1 MSFIVSK
8 HIQSMSPSSTLAA
21 MQKAQNLKAEGK
33 DVIDLSVGEPDFDT
47 PQFIKNALWES
58 VQRGETKYTATAG
71 VKPLQTAIINFYERN
86 FGVSY
91 SPTQIMATSGGK
103 QALFNAILTSVGEG
117 DDVLISAPYWVSFPE
132 MVIAAGANNV
142 YIDTEETDFIL
153 TAEQVKR
160 AITPKTKLLI
170 LNSPSNPSGRVIP
183 AEEFSKIVET
193 CAEHGIYV
201 ISDECYLLFVYPPN
215 EIFSVASLPKEL
227 SEFVCI
233 AGSFSKTY
241 AMTGWRVGYT
251 IAPETWTKAM
261 LKLQSHSTSHPT
273 SFAQYA
279 CAVALDDVENS
290 RNSVKGMLA
299 EYESRRNYFV
309 PALNELGLKCSMPEG
324 AFYAFPN
331 VRGFAD
337 TSGEFSDR
345 LLNEIFVVTTD
356 GAGFGAEGF
365 VRFSY
370 AASIERLQ
378 EAVNRIKKIV

>member
-1 MSFIVSK
+1 MTFKVSANVQK
-8 HIQSMSPSSTLAA
+8 MSPSSTLAGI
-21 MQKAQNLKAEGK
+21 QKAQALRAEGK

-71 VKPLQTAIINFYERN
+71 VKPLQSAIISFYERN

-91 SPTQIMATSGGK
+91 QANQIMATAGGK
-103 QALFNAILTSVGEG
+103 QGLFNAIATSVGVG
-117 DDVLISAPYWVSFPE
+117 DDVLICKPYWVSFPE
-132 MVIAAGANNV
+132 MVLFAGANCV
-142 YIDTEETDFIL
+142 FVDTEETDFVL

-183 AEEFSKIVET
+183 AEEFRKIIEV
-193 CAEHGIYV
+193 CAEKGIYV

-215 EIFSVASLPKEL
+215 KIFSVASLPKEL
-227 SEFVCI
+227 SDFVCI
-233 AGSFSKTY
+233 CGSFSKTY
-241 AMTGWRVGYT
+241 AMTGWRVGYS
-251 IAPETWTKAM
+251 IAPDAWTKAM

-290 RNSVKGMLA
+290 QKSVSGMLS
-299 EYESRRNYFV
+299 EYERRRSYFIG
-309 PALNELGLKCSMPEG
+309 ALNELGLKCSMPEG

-331 VRGFAD
+331 VRNFAA

-345 LLNEIFVVTTD
+345 LLNEAHIVTTD
-356 GAGFGAEGF
+356 GAAFGSEGF
-365 VRFSY
+365 LRFSY

-378 EAVNRIKKIV
+378 EAIERIKKIV

>member
-1 MSFIVSK
+1 MSFTVSK
-8 HIQSMSPSSTLAA
+8 HIQKMSPSSTIAA
-21 MQKAQNLKAEGK
+21 MQKAQALKAQGK

-71 VKPLQTAIINFYERN
+71 VKPLQSAITGFYERN

-91 SPTQIMATSGGK
+91 SPNQIMATSGGK
-103 QALFNAILTSVGEG
+103 QALFNAILTSVEEG
-117 DDVLISAPYWVSFPE
+117 DDVLIPAPYWVSFPE
-132 MVIAAGANNV
+132 MVNAAGANNV
-142 YIDTEETDFIL
+142 FINTEETDFIL

-183 AEEFSKIVET
+183 SDEFRKIVEV
-193 CAEHGIYV
+193 CAERGIYV

-215 EIFSVASLPKEL
+215 EVFSVASLPKEF

-233 AGSFSKTY
+233 CGSFSKTY

-251 IAPETWTKAM
+251 IAPETWTKPM
-261 LKLQSHSTSHPT
+261 LKLQSHSTSHPA

-290 RNSVKGMLA
+290 QKSVREMLA
-299 EYESRRNYFV
+299 EYERRRNYFI
-309 PALNELGLKCSMPEG
+309 PALNEIGLKCSMPEG
-324 AFYAFPN
+324 AFYAFPD
-331 VRGFAD
+331 VRKFAA
-337 TSGEFSDR
+337 TSGEFADK
-345 LLNEIFVVTTD
+345 LLNETYCVTTD
-356 GAGFGAEGF
+356 GAGFGSEGF
-365 VRFSY
+365 IRISY
-370 AASIERLQ
+370 ATSMERLQ
-378 EAVNRIKKIV
+378 ESIERIKKIV